1 MITGREQHIIAVFNS
16 MAPLDNAPL
25 IVPRDYTLT
34 ADEEQADDFTV
45 GQMDHI
51 LPFIQSCFIDNGAN
65 GFPLWIYFPISDYTL
80 KVGSNMQGIFPVYSP
95 QPMVPRLTMKG
106 GGGQVRINWCNFA
119 QPYSAW
125 TSV

>member
-16 MAPLDNAPL
+16 TAPLDNAPL
-25 IVPRDYTLT
+25 IVPRKYSLV
-34 ADEEQADDFTV
+34 ADAEHEDDFSV

-51 LPFIQSCFIDNGAN
+51 LPFIQSCFIDNPN
-65 GFPLWIYFPISDYTL
+65 PSPLWIYFPIADYTL
-80 KVGSNMQGIFPVYSP
+80 KVGSNTQGTFPVFSP
-95 QPMVPRLTMKG
+95 LPFKPRLTLKG
-106 GGGQVRINWCNFA
+106 GGGDIVVNWCNFA